1 MKWFFFSI
9 LWVSLCLSVA
19 VCIATQNHSTSVLLL
34 WTGGYCCR
42 LSLQTVKKKKK
53 IQEVA
58 ASPDVATEIWMDVAA
73 AAALF
78 YSELNGV
85 FTLMRTLWNS
95 EGFLGGKYVF
105 HFTPCRLWQVF
116 SETLR
121 LCFCAVMS
129 NLSTLATKC
138 CWLIRL
144 VVKKRRLVRLNV
156 MENVC
161 PTNRLA
167 LPNVSQQMHRS
178 NKSCRVGNF
187 PPGLLGNRC
196 RL

>member
-1 MKWFFFSI
+1 M
-9 LWVSLCLSVA
+9 
-19 VCIATQNHSTSVLLL
+19 NRRVLLQAIL
-34 WTGGYCCR
+34 ANR
-42 LSLQTVKKKKK
+42 EEKKKKK

-85 FTLMRTLWNS
+85 FTLMRTLRNS
-95 EGFLGGKYVF
+95 EGFLGGKDVF

-121 LCFCAVMS
+121 HIAAPLLCS
-129 NLSTLATKC
+129 D
-138 CWLIRL
+138 
-144 VVKKRRLVRLNV
+144 VKSVHSCNQVLLTDSKKARLVRLNV

-167 LPNVSQQMHRS
+167 FPNVSQQMHRS

>member
-1 MKWFFFSI
+1 MYCNPEPLNFCF
-9 LWVSLCLSVA
+9 A
-19 VCIATQNHSTSVLLL
+19 AMNRRVLLQAIL
-34 WTGGYCCR
+34 ANREG
-42 LSLQTVKKKKK
+42 KKKR

-95 EGFLGGKYVF
+95 EGFLGGKDVF

-121 LCFCAVMS
+121 HIAAPRLCSDVESVRSCNQV
-129 NLSTLATKC
+129 LLTDSTCSEGNAIGPTERDGKC
-138 CWLIRL
+138 LP
-144 VVKKRRLVRLNV
+144 NQ
-156 MENVC
+156 
-161 PTNRLA
+161 PPRLA
-167 LPNVSQQMHRS
+167 ECFSADASV
-178 NKSCRVGNF
+178 K
-187 PPGLLGNRC
+187 
-196 RL
+196 

>member
-1 MKWFFFSI
+1 M
-9 LWVSLCLSVA
+9 
-19 VCIATQNHSTSVLLL
+19 NRRVLLQAIL
-34 WTGGYCCR
+34 ANR
-42 LSLQTVKKKKK
+42 EEKN

-95 EGFLGGKYVF
+95 EGFLGGKDVL

-138 CWLIRL
+138 C
-144 VVKKRRLVRLNV
+144 
-156 MENVC
+156 
-161 PTNRLA
+161 
-167 LPNVSQQMHRS
+167 
-178 NKSCRVGNF
+178 
-187 PPGLLGNRC
+187 
-196 RL
+196 